1 MKKDTS
7 TLTEE
12 LDSCLDLS
20 VFLRD
25 NQDEMIAREV
35 GSEIERIRKAK
46 KISKVDLARK
56 AEISEF
62 YLYQV
67 IGETRKPS
75 RDKLLCLCLALSCSA
90 EETDRLLRLAGHGN
104 LYIRVKRDAIVQFA
118 LQHQWPLEELNQ
130 KLEEEGEAPL

>member
-35 GSEIERIRKAK
+35 GSESIRKAK

-104 LYIRVKRDAIVQFA
+104 LYIRVKRDAIGRAA
-118 LQHQWPLEELNQ
+118 LKERGSMEEVDET
-130 KLEEEGEAPL
+130 LEEEGEAPL